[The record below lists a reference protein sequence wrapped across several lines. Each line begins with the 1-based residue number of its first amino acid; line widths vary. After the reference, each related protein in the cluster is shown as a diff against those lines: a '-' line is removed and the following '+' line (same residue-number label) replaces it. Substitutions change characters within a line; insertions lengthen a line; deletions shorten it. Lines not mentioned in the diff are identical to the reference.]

1 MLARFFLNL
10 LCWPSLISFLAPQ
23 PGQRILDIACGN
35 GLTSR
40 RLAALGANLAAFDF
54 SANLIEKARD
64 RSSNLSSLISYYV
77 IDATDEQQ
85 LRSLGQQSYDSALS
99 NMALFDMADIETL
112 FRTLPRLLKPTG
124 TFVFSLTH
132 PAFNN
137 ASSMHVME
145 EFDDGEIKTLY
156 SVKISR
162 YMTHYHA
169 KGLALRGQ
177 PQPQMYFER
186 PLRYYLNLGFQNG
199 FVLDGFEE
207 RAFPPD
213 HPQTSPL
220 GWGGKF
226 SEIPPALIAR
236 LRLK

>member
-77 IDATDEQQ
+77 IHATDEQQ
-85 LRSLGQQSYDSALS
+85 LRSLGQQFYDSALS

-156 SVKISR
+156 SVKIA
-162 YMTHYHA
+162 T
-169 KGLALRGQ
+169 
-177 PQPQMYFER
+177 
-186 PLRYYLNLGFQNG
+186 
-199 FVLDGFEE
+199 
-207 RAFPPD
+207 
-213 HPQTSPL
+213 
-220 GWGGKF
+220 
-226 SEIPPALIAR
+226 
-236 LRLK
+236 

>member
-1 MLARFFLNL
+1 MNL
-10 LCWPSLISFLAPQ
+10 LCWPSLVALLAPQ

-40 RLAALGANLAAFDF
+40 RLAALGANVTAFDF
-54 SANLIEKARD
+54 SANLIEKARA
-64 RSSNLSSLISYYV
+64 RSSNLPSLISYYV

-85 LRSLGQQSYDSALS
+85 LLSLGQESYDSALS

-124 TFVFSLTH
+124 TFVFSLMH

-145 EFDDGEIKTLY
+145 EFDDGEIKTIY

-162 YMTHYHA
+162 YMTSYHA

-177 PQPQMYFER
+177 PKPQMYFER
-186 PLRYYLNLGFQNG
+186 PLQYYLNLGFQNG

-236 LRLK
+236 FRLK